1 VRKRSGTL
9 PSASRA
15 GDYWPAIT
23 VLLAGLLAVF
33 VFAAGIPPD
42 PIEPPPPSHD
52 AEVHTLVVDQTIA
65 LQQWQTILAQLC
77 RNPEILALKLQPDC
91 RSGTI
96 ALPSRDYFQERSNE
110 LTDEGKRRL
119 RRLVPALL
127 SVLRRNENV
136 WQELSAIEIR
146 GHADPQAIR
155 DRYATN
161 LITSQERALAM
172 LLFLSSDEEVP
183 EHDRADLQRLAVASG
198 ASDSRPPRDCRQQ
211 TRQCYERARRVE
223 IRLNADDLALRARLG
238 SFYNQV
244 SRLVGDAP

>member
-1 VRKRSGTL
+1 M
-9 PSASRA
+9 
-15 GDYWPAIT
+15 
-23 VLLAGLLAVF
+23 F

-52 AEVHTLVVDQTIA
+52 TEVRALVKDQTIA
-65 LQQWQTILAQLC
+65 LQRWQAILAQLC
-77 RNPEILALKLQPDC
+77 RNPEILALQLRPDC

-96 ALPSRDYFQERSNE
+96 ELPNRDYFRERSNE
-110 LTDEGKRRL
+110 LTDEGKQRL

-127 SVLRRNENV
+127 SVLRRNQEV

-155 DRYATN
+155 DRYVTN
-161 LITSQERALAM
+161 LVTSQERALAM
-172 LLFLSSDEEVP
+172 LLFLSSDEDISEY
-183 EHDRADLQRLAVASG
+183 DRADLQRLAVASG
-198 ASDSRPPRDCRQQ
+198 ASDSRLPRECRQR
-211 TRQCYERARRVE
+211 TRECHERARRVE

-244 SRLVGDAP
+244 SRLVGEAP

>member
-1 VRKRSGTL
+1 M
-9 PSASRA
+9 
-15 GDYWPAIT
+15 
-23 VLLAGLLAVF
+23 F

-52 AEVHTLVVDQTIA
+52 AEVRALVVDQTIA
-65 LQQWQTILAQLC
+65 LQQWQAILAQLC
-77 RNPEILALKLQPDC
+77 RDPEILALKLQPDC

-96 ALPSRDYFQERSNE
+96 ALSSRDYFQERGNQ

-127 SVLRRNENV
+127 SVLRRNEQV
-136 WQELSAIEIR
+136 WKELSVIEIR

-161 LITSQERALAM
+161 LVTSQERALAM
-172 LLFLSSDEEVP
+172 LLFLSSDEDIP
-183 EHDRADLQRLAVASG
+183 EHDRADLQRLAIASG
-198 ASDSRPPRDCRQQ
+198 ASDSRLPQECPQQ
-211 TRQCYERARRVE
+211 TRECYERARRVE
-223 IRLNADDLALRARLG
+223 IRLSSDDLALRARLG

-244 SRLVGDAP
+244 SRLVGEAP